1 MNINLLESTEGY
13 KNNKKRKT
21 SFADFQRYGCFSLQE
36 SMLIISVLFTSLSIL
51 SLILKLHFV
60 NLNEII
66 KKKNNTSALLQEA
79 ILARNNA
86 LIRYRR
92 SRLIFSMYRL
102 RKCPDCNCKL

>member
-1 MNINLLESTEGY
+1 MSRLKDI
-13 KNNKKRKT
+13 KIMKKEKLV
-21 SFADFQRYGCFSLQE
+21 SKIFKDMAAFHFKKD
-36 SMLIISVLFTSLSIL
+36 MLIISVLFTSLSIL

-86 LIRYRR
+86 LIVIED
-92 SRLIFSMYRL
+92 LV
-102 RKCPDCNCKL
+102 

>member
-1 MNINLLESTEGY
+1 MAAFHF
-13 KNNKKRKT
+13 KK
-21 SFADFQRYGCFSLQE
+21 D
-36 SMLIISVLFTSLSIL
+36 MLNYISIKSTSLSIL

-66 KKKNNTSALLQEA
+66 KKKNKNNTSALLQET

-92 SRLIFSMYRL
+92 ISCL
-102 RKCPDCNCKL
+102 RKCPDCNFTPG

>member
-1 MNINLLESTEGY
+1 MAAFHF
-13 KNNKKRKT
+13 KK
-21 SFADFQRYGCFSLQE
+21 D
-36 SMLIISVLFTSLSIL
+36 MLIISVLSTSLSIL
-51 SLILKLHFV
+51 SIILKLHFA

-66 KKKNNTSALLQEA
+66 KKKNKNNTSALLQEA

-92 SRLIFSMYRL
+92 RSRL